1 LADRNYEN
9 EYISNLKKIEK
20 YKNLLEKI
28 EKDIS
33 NKEATYEDIEY
44 YLYKEYLQYNDFD
57 TDNYII
63 YLDKTIP
70 IKMKWC

>member
-1 LADRNYEN
+1 MADRNYEN

-70 IKMKWC
+70 IKMK

>member
-70 IKMKWC
+70 IKMK